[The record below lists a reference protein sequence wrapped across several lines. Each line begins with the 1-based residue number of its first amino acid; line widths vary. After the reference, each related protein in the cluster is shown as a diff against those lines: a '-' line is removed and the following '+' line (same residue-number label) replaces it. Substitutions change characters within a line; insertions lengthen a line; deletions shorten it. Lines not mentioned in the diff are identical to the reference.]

1 MSHCNSNRNF
11 RLNLL
16 QQWSYFTDIFNRQT
30 LFSVNI
36 RRYIIKEHM
45 FIMILSLMVNLSI
58 IKFYRSPGITV
69 SGDILLNSNRQRI
82 KGSQTVLILGFRS
95 FIIAFKVLKIVP
107 GNLKIHHLYTN
118 I

>member
-45 FIMILSLMVNLSI
+45 FIMILSLMV
-58 IKFYRSPGITV
+58 IKFYHSPGITE

-82 KGSQTVLILGFRS
+82 KESQTVLILDFRS